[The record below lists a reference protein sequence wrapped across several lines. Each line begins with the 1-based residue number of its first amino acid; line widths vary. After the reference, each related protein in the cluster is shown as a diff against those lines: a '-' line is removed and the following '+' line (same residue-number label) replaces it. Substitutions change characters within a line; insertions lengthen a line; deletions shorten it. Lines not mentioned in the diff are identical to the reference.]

1 METNDCDQMHEDLFR
16 RANMNNRHNV
26 QTQLSLLFHAEEYWR
41 NRRPPDVSPKKFEFF
56 LQYVEHPGPW
66 GLDWKRQILQ
76 GFLLPE
82 RNNLW
87 QKIEAQIP
95 AVNVHGTN
103 QHNEDVT
110 CNVLIRGN
118 SRPYQLGVLKRDV
131 PEIAEKVIAGEIT
144 ANEGMVLAGKKSP
157 TVTCKATVQ
166 GFYDAIQRK
175 LDPEQINLLRAML

>member
-95 AVNVHGTN
+95 AVNVNGTN
-103 QHNEDVT
+103 QHGEGIMHNT
-110 CNVLIRGN
+110 LTQGT
-118 SRPYQLGVLKRDV
+118 SRSYQIGVLKRDA
-131 PEIAEKVIAGEIT
+131 PEIAEKVIAGEMS
-144 ANEGMVLAGKKSP
+144 AAEGMVLAGKKSP
-157 TVTCKATVQ
+157 EFRCKATVQ
-166 GFYDAIQRK
+166 SVCDMIKRKFDA
-175 LDPEQINLLRAML
+175 EQINLLRAML